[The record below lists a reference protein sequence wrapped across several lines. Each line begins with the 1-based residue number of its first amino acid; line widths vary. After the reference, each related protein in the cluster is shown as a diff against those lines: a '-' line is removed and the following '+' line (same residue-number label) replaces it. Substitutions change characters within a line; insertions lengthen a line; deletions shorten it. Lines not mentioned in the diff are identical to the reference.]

1 MTRAILY
8 DITHLEHRSRIVA
21 APTGIDRVDLLYAR
35 YFASRQWPIAGAVRY
50 AIPRPNMSP
59 AHDVGAAVAAAELRW
74 SETAAVQEDEVY
86 RAIRGWLTGGPKPK
100 PSKAVAMPKRSR
112 RNGLADAMAPRIRAW
127 SALRTATPPLPTNAL
142 YLNIAQHA
150 AEIEAFFAWKKSRQ
164 DVAAVFFVH
173 DLLPLD
179 YPEFWW
185 DGHEDI
191 FARRVDTILG
201 AANAIV
207 TSTQVARS
215 RILSE
220 FHKRRLTEPPVFA
233 QALPSPLGELQVSSL
248 ADASL
253 QSEPYFVVVGTIEPR
268 KNHALLFNVWRRLAE
283 RSSAP
288 PKLVVIGARGWENA
302 ETVSLL
308 ERCPAIDTFVAET
321 PRLSNAG
328 LSRVLANACGLLMP
342 SLAEGFGLP
351 PIEALGLG
359 TPVVASDIE
368 VFHETTQ
375 DCAIYCDPLDG
386 PLWGRTVQA
395 LSDRGSA
402 FALEARARAKMF
414 RPMKEDEYFRTLESF
429 LATL

>member
-1 MTRAILY
+1 M
-8 DITHLEHRSRIVA
+8 
-21 APTGIDRVDLLYAR
+21 VDGR
-35 YFASRQWPIAGAVRY
+35 TE
-50 AIPRPNMSP
+50 
-59 AHDVGAAVAAAELRW
+59 AETV
-74 SETAAVQEDEVY
+74 E
-86 RAIRGWLTGGPKPK
+86 
-100 PSKAVAMPKRSR
+100 SR
-112 RNGLADAMAPRIRAW
+112 RNAQTEQTQRLGRRDGWRIRAW

-191 FARRVDTILG
+191 FARRVETILG
-201 AANAIV
+201 AADAIV
-207 TSTQVARS
+207 TSTQVARL

-220 FHKRRLTEPPVFA
+220 FRTRGLTEPPVFA

-283 RSSAP
+283 RGVAP

-308 ERCPAIDTFVAET
+308 ERCPAVDTFVAET

-342 SLAEGFGLP
+342 SFAEGFGLP

-375 DCAIYCDPLDG
+375 DCATFCDPLDG
-386 PLWGRTVQA
+386 PLWGERNVQA
-395 LSDRGSA
+395 LTDRGSA